1 MPITS
6 KLTAAIPDVSI
17 PKYVFKS
24 PTALLPDTPLIISA
38 ESPDSEYLTLSS
50 YRSLSQRLAAGL
62 KHAGLQVGDR
72 VLLASSNTVHSSVIF
87 MGTIMAGGVFV
98 GAQATYDVDDLSRQL
113 QQTEPRFVLV
123 GDKFGDSMPEA
134 AQRIGL
140 PRESLYQYE
149 GDVEPKVVKS
159 GLTHWTD
166 LLASDSIGREYQ
178 WEDLSSEE
186 AASCLASLIYS
197 SGTSGAP
204 KGVET
209 THRQQIAAVAQ
220 EPLVLTASANA
231 TTFARSRPIA
241 LCHMSFSGI
250 VAQSL
255 GYIAFPS
262 LNMPFL
268 VPRRAD
274 FVSVIDN
281 IAKFS
286 LASVA
291 IDSSFLIALLKE
303 PSLRSRLTEIA
314 SLKVLTV
321 IGSPIGYRQVCD
333 FRALWKESVA
343 VDIRINNAYGM
354 TESVLRTSNRPYSI
368 C

>member
-17 PKYVFKS
+17 PTYVFKS
-24 PTALLPDTPLIISA
+24 PTASLPDTPLIISA
-38 ESPDSEYLTLSS
+38 ENPDTDYLTLSS
-50 YRSLSQRLAAGL
+50 YRSLSQRFAAGL

-72 VLLASSNTVHSSVIF
+72 VLLASSNTIYSPVVF
-87 MGTIMAGGVFV
+87 MGTVMAGGIFV
-98 GAQATYDVDDLSRQL
+98 GAQATYDVDDLSHQL

-123 GDKFGDSMPEA
+123 GDKFANSMPEA
-134 AQRIGL
+134 AQRVGL
-140 PRESLYQYE
+140 PRGSLYHFD
-149 GDVEPKVVKS
+149 GDAGPKVGQN
-159 GLTHWTD
+159 GLAHWTE
-166 LLASDSIGREYQ
+166 LLASDSVGHDYR
-178 WEDLSSEE
+178 WEDFSSEE
-186 AASCLASLIYS
+186 ATSRLASLIYS

-209 THRQQIAAVAQ
+209 THRQQVAAVAQ
-220 EPLVLTASANA
+220 QIAVAAQQPAA
-231 TTFARSRPIA
+231 ARSRPLA

-255 GYIAFPS
+255 GCIALPS
-262 LNMPFL
+262 LNIPFF

-286 LASVA
+286 LPSVA

-303 PSLRSRLTEIA
+303 PSFRSRLVEIA

-321 IGSPIGYRQVCD
+321 IGSPIGYRQICD
-333 FRALWKESVA
+333 FLALWKESVGA
-343 VDIRINNAYGM
+343 DIRVTNAYGM
-354 TESVLRTSNRPYSI
+354 TESVLSSTNLPKNI